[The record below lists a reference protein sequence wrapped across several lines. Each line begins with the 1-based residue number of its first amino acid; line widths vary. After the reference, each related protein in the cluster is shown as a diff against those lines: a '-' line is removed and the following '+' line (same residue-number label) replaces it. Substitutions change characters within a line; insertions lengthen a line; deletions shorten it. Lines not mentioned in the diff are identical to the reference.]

1 MLLDHGADPN
11 ARGDYDL
18 SRVEYEVDPQYD
30 PQYVQR
36 WSTTLHMAV
45 RSRNEEVVRILLSDI
60 RTDVDALDE
69 YGEHALVSA
78 AVWDYVECARVLLG
92 ATIALGHLNNAAAMA
107 AFANHHQL
115 LTMLLA
121 KGATL
126 HDESSQI

>member
-1 MLLDHGADPN
+1 
-11 ARGDYDL
+11 
-18 SRVEYEVDPQYD
+18 
-30 PQYVQR
+30 
-36 WSTTLHMAV
+36 
-45 RSRNEEVVRILLSDI
+45 
-60 RTDVDALDE
+60 
-69 YGEHALVSA
+69 
-78 AVWDYVECARVLLG
+78 VLLG